1 MDMPSNEKLRLEL
14 YEARAHRKTVLRFI
28 VFVVIVAATS
38 LATQNDLV
46 MNYIMNMPGPIVLL
60 IIPAVIAVLVMILFW
75 AIKPLDDYADFLDD
89 LYDDLDLFS

>member
-14 YEARAHRKTVLRFI
+14 YEARAYLKTVLRFT
-28 VFVVIVAATS
+28 VYLVIAAATS

-60 IIPAVIAVLVMILFW
+60 IIPSVIAVLVMILFW
-75 AIKPLDDYADFLDD
+75 AIKPLDDYEDFLND